1 MSPTGQLHTPV
12 TDSYCIADQYM
23 IKHPILSS
31 VFCRYL
37 SNYSLLTLM
46 QFIDGKLSAV
56 QLYGCIPYKIEIC
69 ICEKFVRKIN
79 GMASSNKMCHAASA
93 RGSVSAAG

>member
-1 MSPTGQLHTPV
+1 
-12 TDSYCIADQYM
+12 
-23 IKHPILSS
+23 
-31 VFCRYL
+31 
-37 SNYSLLTLM
+37 M

-93 RGSVSAAG
+93 RGSVSAAGWEAACLQAAAAIATTVAATSRQAV